1 MKKLI
6 GKTAVVT
13 GASSGI
19 GRELARG
26 LAREGCRLALADID
40 ISGLEET
47 ERLVGAEVGQAMI
60 RRVDVTSREEMHS
73 FSEQVIEHYG
83 AVDILINNAG
93 VVFTS
98 TIEELSFK
106 DFERVMNINFWGAV
120 YGTKAFMGH
129 MKKQKT
135 SNIVNISS
143 VYGLWGLPT
152 QAAYNSSKFA
162 LRGFTEALMQELE
175 GSGVHAS
182 CVYPGGVK
190 TNIIKNSSS
199 QLFDANPGE
208 KDRFIQKFNST
219 ALTTPEKAARKIIAG
234 IKKDRKRILIGP
246 DAFFFDI
253 SQRMFPTLYQ
263 KLSPFVMHKMGL

>member
-1 MKKLI
+1 MKNLF

-13 GASSGI
+13 GAASGI
-19 GRELARG
+19 GRELALG

-40 ISGLEET
+40 LDGLKET
-47 ERLVGAEVGQAMI
+47 ERLVGAERGQAMI
-60 RRVDVTSREEMHS
+60 RRTDVTSREEVYS
-73 FSEQVIEHYG
+73 FAEQVIERYG
-83 AVDILINNAG
+83 RVDILINNAG

-98 TIEELSFK
+98 TIEDLAYE

-120 YGTKAFMGH
+120 YGTKAFLGH
-129 MKKQKT
+129 LKKQDA

-152 QAAYNSSKFA
+152 QSAYNSSKFA
-162 LRGFTEALMQELE
+162 LRGFTEALMQELK
-175 GSGVHAS
+175 GSRAHAS

-190 TNIIKNSSS
+190 TNIVKNSRSRV
-199 QLFDANPGE
+199 QDDNPEE
-208 KDRFIQKFNST
+208 KDRFVKKFNST

-234 IKKDRKRILIGP
+234 IRNNRKRILIGP

-263 KLSPFVMHKMGL
+263 KLSPLILRMMGL